1 MSSAFAYCTTCKQG
15 NHPHLLQYG
24 LLERLKHKNGTAAV
38 LQKQKQSSRLKF
50 SSYAA
55 ISGSTLCLLRGLGL
69 VLVEA
74 LALEEPPR
82 VPLAAL
88 LR

>member
-1 MSSAFAYCTTCKQG
+1 M
-15 NHPHLLQYG
+15 
-24 LLERLKHKNGTAAV
+24 
-38 LQKQKQSSRLKF
+38 
-50 SSYAA
+50 
-55 ISGSTLCLLRGLGL
+55 SGSTLCRLRGRGL

-82 VPLAAL
+82 VPLAL